1 MNWFRGLFISEESV
15 FMWTVVYLA
24 QSSEVA
30 SKLEDILKKEGIL
43 VKQRPVSRSKDK
55 DNYYEIIVPESE
67 VEEAHNIIIEQGF

>member
-1 MNWFRGLFISEESV
+1 
-15 FMWTVVYLA
+15 MWTVVYLA

-30 SKLEDILKKEGIL
+30 LKLEDKLRKEGIL
-43 VKQRPVSRSKDK
+43 VKQRPVSGSKDK